1 MTPRHLAA
9 WMLGLLLA
17 LGAGLV
23 VWRLAPIGS
32 DDARLVLAAAPIV
45 VWAILL
51 LFLGGARRSAGS
63 APEIQ
68 AEPEVAREWRSA
80 LAARRLAGPHQRYRL
95 PLFVL
100 IGPPGMGK
108 SQLLER
114 SGLDLDAPV
123 EADGARWWIGSEA
136 IFVEIGSEPAAVER
150 LAAALHRF
158 RPACPLNG
166 VILTVSP
173 ADLTLADALER
184 REIGEGLAASLA
196 ALEARLR
203 SRPPVYVVLT
213 KIDLAPGFVEGF
225 ETLEPGERHQ
235 PWGFSFPLSLRDGA
249 KTADVVDA
257 FHAGVRS
264 LVESTR
270 NRLLDALA
278 RVDDPLRGGRLI
290 GFGAQVAAMDPIV
303 DTVLRPI
310 LPSDVRRRKGA
321 FLRGV
326 YLTSSQQ
333 DPLTIDAL
341 LPDLAARYAMPRSG
355 TLPDIDMGD
364 AEHGFFVA
372 GMLRDAVIREA
383 GLVGLARPP
392 WFRRPVFGLLVL
404 VLCLAVSLLGATWL
418 RFSYDRAQGRIE
430 RFEAQLARIDATKL
444 ASREA
449 NLETLGAVAAT
460 TDRLGRLDEGEGLG
474 APFQPF
480 AGNELRTA
488 IDAAHERALRNSLA
502 PHLTARLAADLV
514 DRDADPAALAQSLSA
529 ASPEAAD
536 HAEALAGWIE
546 STAAAL
552 PDASAR
558 AAFLHEAP
566 LALALMPARPEPV
579 YLDTARRIIAWKES
593 QP

>member
-9 WMLGLLLA
+9 WSLGLVLA
-17 LGAGLV
+17 LGAGLL
-23 VWRLAPIGS
+23 VWRLAPVGS
-32 DDARLVLAAAPIV
+32 DDARLVLSASPIL

-51 LFLGGARRSAGS
+51 LALGPGKGASA
-63 APEIQ
+63 APEPIAP
-68 AEPEVAREWRSA
+68 AEGAREWRSA
-80 LAARRLAGPHQRYRL
+80 LANRRLAGPHQRYRL
-95 PLFVL
+95 PLFVV

-123 EADGARWWIGSEA
+123 EADGVRWWLGSEA
-136 IFVEIGSEPAAVER
+136 IFVEVGSEPAAAER

-166 VILTVSP
+166 VILAVSP

-196 ALEARLR
+196 AIEARIR

-213 KIDLAPGFVEGF
+213 KIDLAPGFLEGF
-225 ETLEPGERHQ
+225 EALEPGERHQ
-235 PWGFSFPLSLRDGA
+235 PWGFSFPLALREGV
-249 KTADVVDA
+249 KTGEVVDA

-270 NRLLDALA
+270 TRLLDALA

-290 GFGAQVAAMDPIV
+290 NFGAQVAAMDPIV

-341 LPDLAARYAMPRSG
+341 LPELAARYAMPRSG

-383 GLVGLARPP
+383 GLVGMIRPP

-404 VLCLAVSLLGATWL
+404 VLCLCVSLFGATWL
-418 RFSYDRAQGRIE
+418 RFEFARAEARVE
-430 RFEAQLARIDATKL
+430 RFEAQVSRVDAATL
-444 ASREA
+444 SVREA
-449 NLETLGAVAAT
+449 SPETLGRIAEHV
-460 TDRLGRLDEGEGLG
+460 DRLGRLDGREGVGPLFG
-474 APFQPF
+474 PFPAVEMPQTI
-480 AGNELRTA
+480 AS
-488 IDAAHERALRNSLA
+488 AHETALRNSLA
-502 PHLTARLAADLV
+502 PHLTARMASDLV
-514 DRDADPAALAQSLSA
+514 DRDADPDTLAMRLAA
-529 ASPEAAD
+529 ASPDAPE
-536 HAEALAGWIE
+536 HAEALARWVE
-546 STAAAL
+546 DTALSL
-552 PDASAR
+552 PDGSTR

-566 LALALMPARPEPV
+566 LALALVPARPEPV
-579 YLDTARRIIAWKES
+579 YLDAARRILAWKES